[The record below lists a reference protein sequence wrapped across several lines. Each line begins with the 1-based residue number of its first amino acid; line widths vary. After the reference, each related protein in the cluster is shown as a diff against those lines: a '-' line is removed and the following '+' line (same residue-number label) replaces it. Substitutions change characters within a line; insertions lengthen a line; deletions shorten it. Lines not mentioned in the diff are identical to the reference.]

1 LRVDKEIN
9 SFAKSVAS
17 HPTADGYLKLGRML
31 SDASWIPQAR
41 FSYQKALQIDP
52 SLQEARNALAAL
64 PAGSDAP

>member
-1 LRVDKEIN
+1 
-9 SFAKSVAS
+9 
-17 HPTADGYLKLGRML
+17 ML